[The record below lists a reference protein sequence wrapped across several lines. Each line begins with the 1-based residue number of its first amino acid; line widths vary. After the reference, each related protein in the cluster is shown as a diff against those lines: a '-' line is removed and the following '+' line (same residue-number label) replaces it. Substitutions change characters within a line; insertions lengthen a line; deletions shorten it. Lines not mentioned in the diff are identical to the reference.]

1 MQAKRALEIVSSSL
15 ADAPP
20 DQVSALSARLDQ
32 MIRLT
37 EESLH
42 LQRVALLEA
51 GHILR
56 FHAGLTPVALSL
68 PEAQDDYVQRVILR
82 TRQFYEA
89 RLLATVQ
96 GLGLIKP
103 GATVCDIGANIGNA
117 AVFFGKV
124 LGAGRVVAFEPLPQ
138 AYTTLRRNLDLNG
151 LSDALAYRCMVGAES
166 GRGDIARFNPRNIG
180 ATSFIPIPDGP
191 VPMVSLDDLIEA
203 EELQGLSFLK
213 VDVEGMHL
221 EVLQGAKQVIAT
233 HRPAIWVALTD
244 AGSDYAATAAL
255 LEPLGYRATP
265 IGPNDFVF
273 AQTA

>member
-1 MQAKRALEIVSSSL
+1 MQAKRALEIVSSTL
-15 ADAPP
+15 AETPE
-20 DQVSALSARLDQ
+20 QGTALAAKLDQ
-32 MIRLT
+32 LIRLT
-37 EESLH
+37 EDSIH
-42 LQRVALLEA
+42 LQKVALLEA

-56 FHAGLTPVALSL
+56 FHAGLVPVALSL

-96 GLGLIKP
+96 SLGLIRP

-138 AYTTLRRNLDLNG
+138 AYGTLRRNLDLNG
-151 LSDALAYRCMVGAES
+151 LTEALAYRCMVGAES

-180 ATSFIPIPDGP
+180 ATSFIPMPDGP
-191 VPMVSLDDLIEA
+191 VPMVALDDLIEA

-233 HRPAIWVALTD
+233 HKPAIWVALTD
-244 AGSDYAATAAL
+244 TDSDYAACAAL
-255 LEPLGYRATP
+255 LEPLGYKATP

-273 AQTA
+273 VHTA